1 MLAHRVAPGSRG
13 DGRRATGSIPGRATR
28 CYDRAVPTL
37 PSGHVLPPV
46 DELVAQLRAAP
57 AWARKRDL
65 EMLGRRLATPPAPG
79 SGEQRRPVLRSFG
92 EAQPVATLPLPADI
106 GDDAAAIADGD
117 GFLLVAAE
125 AMWPPMV
132 EAAPELAGVNAVLAN
147 VNDIYAMGGRP
158 IALLD
163 TVLVPAL
170 ADAAAI
176 LAGIAAGAA
185 RYGIPVAGG
194 HLTVGAASISL
205 AAFIVGRAGRLLSGS
220 AAAPGDALLLLT
232 SAHGRFR
239 DPFPFWECS
248 FDRSDAELR
257 ADLELLPLL
266 AEAGLCDAARDVSM
280 PGVVGSALQFLEGSR
295 VGAEIDVG
303 ALPFAPEVRG
313 MELTWL
319 LSFPSYAFLLAVAEE
334 AVDQVRQ
341 RAAARGRVCARIGR
355 VTAARQVHLGLAGE
369 RALLW
374 DFDREPFTGIA
385 PP

>member
-1 MLAHRVAPGSRG
+1 
-13 DGRRATGSIPGRATR
+13 
-28 CYDRAVPTL
+28 VPEL
-37 PSGHVLPPV
+37 PSGHLLPPL
-46 DELVAQLRAAP
+46 DELVAYLRAAP
-57 AWARKRDL
+57 AWQRKRDL
-65 EMLGRRLATPPAPG
+65 ELLGQAFASTPVTSDRA
-79 SGEQRRPVLRSFG
+79 VLRSFG
-92 EAQPVATLPLPADI
+92 EAKPVGALPLPDDI
-106 GDDAAAIADGD
+106 GDDAAAIEDGD
-117 GFLLVAAE
+117 GHLLLAAE
-125 AMWPPMV
+125 VMWPPMV

-170 ADAAAI
+170 ADATAI

-194 HLTVGAASISL
+194 HLTVGAASTSL
-205 AAFIVGRAGRLLSGS
+205 AAFIVGRAKRLLSGR

-232 SAHGRFR
+232 SGAGRFR

-257 ADLELLPLL
+257 ADLDLLPQL

-295 VGAEIDVG
+295 VGAEIDIG
-303 ALPFAPEVRG
+303 ALPFPPEVRG
-313 MELTWL
+313 KELAWL
-319 LSFPSYAFLLAVAEE
+319 MSFPSYAFLLAADE
-334 AVDQVRQ
+334 ASVGQITS
-341 RAAARGRVCARIGR
+341 RAADRGRVCPRIGR
-355 VTAARQVHLGLAGE
+355 VTADRRVHLDLAGD

-374 DFDREPFTGIA
+374 DFDREPFTGITR
-385 PP
+385 P

>member
-1 MLAHRVAPGSRG
+1 
-13 DGRRATGSIPGRATR
+13 
-28 CYDRAVPTL
+28 VPTL
-37 PSGHVLPPV
+37 PSGHSLPPV
-46 DELVAQLRAAP
+46 SELVDHLRAAP

-65 EMLGRRLATPPAPG
+65 ELLGQQLGPMPG
-79 SGEQRRPVLRSFG
+79 SIRGDARPVAGTPGRVPGDPGHVPGDAGLFAGEPGRAVLHSFG
-92 EAQPVATLPLPADI
+92 EAQPVDALPLPADI

-117 GFLLVAAE
+117 GHLLVAAE

-147 VNDIYAMGGRP
+147 VNDVYAMGGRP

-194 HLTVGAASISL
+194 HLTVGAASTSL
-205 AAFIVGRAGRLLSGS
+205 AAFIVGRAKRLLSGS

-248 FDRSDAELR
+248 FDRSDPELR
-257 ADLELLPLL
+257 ADLDLLPQF
-266 AEAGLCDAARDVSM
+266 AESGLCDAARDVSM
-280 PGVVGSALQFLEGSR
+280 PGIVGSALQFLEGSR
-295 VGAEIDVG
+295 VGAEIDVD

-313 MELTWL
+313 KELTWL
-319 LSFPSYAFLLAVAEE
+319 LSFPSFAFLLAVDEGSVGE
-334 AVDQVRQ
+334 VRA
-341 RAAARGRVCARIGR
+341 RAAARGRVCVRIGR
-355 VTAARQVHLGLAGE
+355 VTAERQVHLNMAGE

-374 DFDREPFTGIA
+374 DLDREPFTGIIR
-385 PP
+385 P